1 MVLTISSNISAIA
14 ALRHTR
20 SNDAD
25 LSRSVERLSSGSRIN
40 SARDDASGLAISRG
54 LQRDLAT
61 IRAAQSNIA
70 QASSMLQIADS
81 GFESIQ
87 GKINRMSELS
97 AMSQSGNLTTQERNA
112 IDVEFQLLKDGITQ
126 DTLSTT
132 FNGVNLMG
140 QRPEFVVDNIGADV
154 QTDDGFVSYRFDNNN
169 PRIQDGDTYEIT
181 YNATTEIMQLRNQRT
196 NFRES
201 VSLSSVVPIPGGN
214 LEEVKFEDLG
224 VRIRLSSEFDD
235 TTDIDPVTNS
245 ANFTARVPTPTAP
258 SFVPTDIPNLVQNLS
273 AEDSPLTFGGGGV
286 QSVGD
291 LEPNAGGNNA
301 TQGNAGRQPSLS
313 AGSVFGRDA
322 LDFSGNVNNRLDIS
336 NNGAINTSPQ
346 NERAIAMSFRTGA
359 DVTSLQ
365 VLYEEG
371 GPVNSIAAYIENGT
385 FYFSTLRS
393 SGGQTAFVSTP
404 ITPNTEYT
412 ASFDFDAGSNN
423 VRGYLNG
430 AEFGNVAGIGGSLP
444 SHPGNIGL
452 GDVAGNVRI
461 HDGRTINSSNG
472 FEGQIA
478 DFLLYN
484 NSLTATEHGQL
495 DTFLQGSVPTT
506 SGFSDEQ
513 LQFKID
519 NVEGKLLTYDKAKTD
534 LMLTDISGLNIRNVA
549 AATTAQNTLRE
560 ASNFINTERA
570 NIGALISKLEFAAT
584 QTDVFAENTTNANSV
599 IADTDIAAEST
610 TAVNR
615 LTQSQVNITVLDF
628 ANQSNDQ
635 LLDLLEPPAPPQN
648 A

>member
-235 TTDIDPVTNS
+235 TTDIDPATNS
-245 ANFTARVPTPTAP
+245 ANFTARIPSPTPP
-258 SFVPTDIPNLVQNLS
+258 SFVPTDLPNLVMNLS

-313 AGSVFGRDA
+313 AGGVFGRDA
-322 LDFSGNVNNRLDIS
+322 LDFSGSTNNVLEIADNP
-336 NNGAINTSPQ
+336 AINLNAR
-346 NERAIAMSFRTGA
+346 NERSIAMNFRTGA

-371 GPVNSIAAYIENGT
+371 AQVNGIAAYIENGQL
-385 FYFSTLRS
+385 FWSIHNNN
-393 SGGQTAFVSTP
+393 GAQTSFVSTP
-404 ITPNTEYT
+404 ISANTEYT
-412 ASFDFDAGSNN
+412 TSFDFDAGANN

-430 AEFGNVAGIGGSLP
+430 SEFGNVAGLGGSLNP
-444 SHPGNIGL
+444 HSGDVGL
-452 GDVAGNVRI
+452 GGVNQLIRL
-461 HDGRTINSSNG
+461 HDGRNISATTG
-472 FEGQIA
+472 FEGQIG
-478 DFLLYN
+478 DFIFYN
-484 NSLTATEHGQL
+484 QTLNPTEHGQL
-495 DTFLQGSVPTT
+495 DTYLQGSVPSTA
-506 SGFSDEQ
+506 GFSDEQ
-513 LQFKID
+513 LKFKID
-519 NVEGKLLTYDKAKTD
+519 NTEGALITYNKAKTD
-534 LMLTDISGLNIRNVA
+534 LMLTDISALNIRSAA

-560 ASNFINTERA
+560 ASNFVNTERA
-570 NIGALISKLEFAAT
+570 NIGALISKLGFAAT

-610 TAVNR
+610 KAINR
-615 LTQSQVNITVLDF
+615 ITQTQVNITVLDF
-628 ANQSNDQ
+628 ANQSNEQ
-635 LLDLLEPPAPPQN
+635 LLDLLAPPAPPE
-648 A
+648 AA